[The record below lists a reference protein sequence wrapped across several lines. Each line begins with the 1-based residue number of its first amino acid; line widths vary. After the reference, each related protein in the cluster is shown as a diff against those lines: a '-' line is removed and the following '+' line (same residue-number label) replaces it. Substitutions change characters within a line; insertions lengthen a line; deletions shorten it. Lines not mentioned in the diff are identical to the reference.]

1 MHILGRL
8 DLKFKYTF
16 TQGRTESA
24 EPGEMCMC
32 ASQRTCVHAQSWG
45 PYTHGCVRCQ
55 CYISMLGTVAHLYK
69 LEP

>member
-8 DLKFKYTF
+8 ALKFKYTF

-32 ASQRTCVHAQSWG
+32 ASQRICVHAVLGAIHAWMCSM
-45 PYTHGCVRCQ
+45 
-55 CYISMLGTVAHLYK
+55 SMLLHQHAWDGGASI
-69 LEP
+69 